1 MGGVNLEVVR
11 QEGLKDCGVCSLL
24 SVIRYYG
31 GDVSL
36 EYLRELTSTTKN
48 GVSAYNLVQAA
59 TILGFNSY
67 GINSTLN
74 DLDIT
79 ALPIISHV
87 IINKSYQH
95 FIVIYEINVNKKEL
109 LIMDPAIGKRKIS
122 YAEFNLITSNNY
134 IYLKPIKKILKLEKK
149 DIVNDWLIK
158 FLQKNKKDIPYII
171 LLTIIYFFTNIVTVF
186 YFKLILNKAIN
197 YNIIS
202 NVYIISKFM
211 IVFYLF
217 KEITSYLKSIT
228 LVKWSELLDETL
240 TKNVLKRLMF
250 LPYLYYKNR
259 TTGEVISRI
268 KDLAIIKDFL
278 ADFFSTFIINSI
290 LLLILI
296 LLILNINKQL
306 AIYVII
312 LSIILLLLEIFFE
325 KYFIYIKNAYLTT
338 EDKINSIL
346 FETINSMNTIKSLHI
361 EKQKTNSFLKQ
372 YQILLDKAYKLNS
385 VIFTDDFFVNVVTDI
400 FNIFFLTVSS
410 CLIIKNKLSLGN
422 LIVFQTIFNYY
433 ISSYKSLLTLY
444 KKYHNYKLAKS
455 RIEDLFTIN
464 VENFNC
470 LEYFQDYKLNGTIKI
485 KNLTYSYGYKKIF
498 NKMSL
503 TINKK
508 DKIFL
513 TGESG
518 IGKSTLMKILNRYLN
533 IEYGF
538 ISINNIDLTHY
549 HLDVIRRKIT
559 YISQQE
565 SLFTGTI
572 KENIIFEESDN
583 SNKLSKIS
591 KIVYLDEILDKEL
604 GFSKLIEEG
613 GANFSGGE
621 RQRIILARALFKDS
635 DIYIFDEALNQID
648 IEKEQVI
655 LENILKY
662 LKDKI
667 VIIISHRLTCQ
678 DLFNRIL
685 VLKNGKIYEKI

>member
-1 MGGVNLEVVR
+1 MIFLTFIS
-11 QEGLKDCGVCSLL
+11 CSLL

-158 FLQKNKKDIPYII
+158 FLQKNKKYIPYII

-197 YNIIS
+197 YNIIN

-338 EDKINSIL
+338 
-346 FETINSMNTIKSLHI
+346 
-361 EKQKTNSFLKQ
+361 
-372 YQILLDKAYKLNS
+372 
-385 VIFTDDFFVNVVTDI
+385 
-400 FNIFFLTVSS
+400 
-410 CLIIKNKLSLGN
+410 
-422 LIVFQTIFNYY
+422 
-433 ISSYKSLLTLY
+433 
-444 KKYHNYKLAKS
+444 
-455 RIEDLFTIN
+455 
-464 VENFNC
+464 
-470 LEYFQDYKLNGTIKI
+470 
-485 KNLTYSYGYKKIF
+485 
-498 NKMSL
+498 
-503 TINKK
+503 
-508 DKIFL
+508 
-513 TGESG
+513 
-518 IGKSTLMKILNRYLN
+518 
-533 IEYGF
+533 
-538 ISINNIDLTHY
+538 
-549 HLDVIRRKIT
+549 
-559 YISQQE
+559 
-565 SLFTGTI
+565 
-572 KENIIFEESDN
+572 
-583 SNKLSKIS
+583 
-591 KIVYLDEILDKEL
+591 
-604 GFSKLIEEG
+604 
-613 GANFSGGE
+613 
-621 RQRIILARALFKDS
+621 
-635 DIYIFDEALNQID
+635 
-648 IEKEQVI
+648 
-655 LENILKY
+655 
-662 LKDKI
+662 
-667 VIIISHRLTCQ
+667 
-678 DLFNRIL
+678 
-685 VLKNGKIYEKI
+685 